1 MVTDAHAPA
10 AVSYMEGRPV
20 AFCNA
25 PRLLWRAI
33 FLWLLASSLPASG
46 ATACWK
52 PTFTD
57 EELRWMRA
65 HPVVHI
71 AVEANWRPIEYMRNG
86 NHAGL
91 VAGYLNAISKM
102 TGLTFETVPGTEWGH
117 AYDALAS
124 GKVDLLPGVWRE
136 LVPDRVGAGALVS
149 APYLVGRLT
158 AVTRNNSAM
167 IFNLKRLEGKRVA
180 IKGRGAVEYFTRN
193 SGVMLDVLTFDTEE
207 LALAAVANGE
217 ADAALGVDVTIL
229 PIVRRQFPGQLYM
242 SGMLAD
248 RPVSLAMLTRAD
260 LPILASII
268 DKSLA
273 AIPVSETAEITRD
286 WVEMADYGKPTIRSI
301 LHYRAP
307 QVLAIAVALLA
318 LAALAC
324 LSWKS
329 RMAAIRSERDKAKF
343 LAFVSHEIR
352 TPMHTILSSLE
363 LLQRSRLT
371 GQQANR
377 ADAAI
382 SASETLLTLLDDIL
396 EYSRLESRNVGL
408 ATQAVEL
415 ESWARHTV
423 DMVRWRAEEKSLALA
438 LDLDCPAATRVVID
452 PVRVRQILLNLLVNA
467 IKFTSAGSVTLRVE
481 HVPGHRGQSG
491 TLILEVRD
499 TGIGIAPERLAHIF
513 DAYWQVPG
521 SLQHEVKGSGL
532 GLAICREL
540 VALMHGTITVQSEP
554 HVETRMTVRL
564 PVATVDE
571 PLPVQPATSTPV
583 LVDPHPEDAHPD
595 LPRILIV
602 DDHEAVQ
609 FALQQQCEEL
619 GCVGI
624 VAGTGE
630 AAMLRL
636 TQGRVDLVL
645 LDGELPDIDGHAL
658 AKMIRQ
664 DESAREARHVPI
676 IAISAVSGDAHRERC
691 LDSGMDGVLGKPLRL
706 ETLRQLIA
714 MWCPT
719 YKDVSPPPPTAAKAV
734 DLGAVYDREVAK
746 DLDALVNG
754 LLSRDFSGAAR
765 AAHRITGASHLARL
779 SDIAN
784 VASNVESRLLELH
797 DVDQEKR

>member
-1 MVTDAHAPA
+1 
-10 AVSYMEGRPV
+10 
-20 AFCNA
+20 
-25 PRLLWRAI
+25 
-33 FLWLLASSLPASG
+33 
-46 ATACWK
+46 
-52 PTFTD
+52 
-57 EELRWMRA
+57 MRA

-102 TGLTFETVPGTEWGH
+102 TGLTFRTVPGTEWGH

-124 GKVDLLPGVWRE
+124 RKVDLLPGVWRE

-193 SGVMLDVLTFDTEE
+193 SGVMLDVLAFDTEE
-207 LALAAVANGE
+207 LALAAVASGE

-229 PIVRRQFPGQLYM
+229 PIVQRKFPGQLYM

-273 AIPVSETAEITRD
+273 AIPVSETAEITRN

-307 QVLAIAVALLA
+307 QVFAIAAALLA
-318 LAALAC
+318 FAALAY
-324 LSWKS
+324 LSWRS
-329 RMAAIRSERDKAKF
+329 RVAAIRSERDKAKF

-396 EYSRLESRNVGL
+396 EYSRLESRKVWL

-415 ESWARHTV
+415 EAWARQTV
-423 DMVRWRAEEKSLALA
+423 DMVRWRADEKLLELV
-438 LDLDCPAATRVVID
+438 LDIVCPSAVRVAID
-452 PVRVRQILLNLLVNA
+452 PVRVRQIVLNLLVNA
-467 IKFTSAGSVTLRVE
+467 IKFTSAGSVTLRIEYVSGR
-481 HVPGHRGQSG
+481 HGQNG
-491 TLILEVRD
+491 TLTLEVRD
-499 TGIGIAPERLAHIF
+499 TGIGIASERLEHIF

-521 SLQHEVKGSGL
+521 SLQQEVDGSGL

-554 HVETRMTVRL
+554 DTETTMTVRL

-571 PLPVQPATSTPV
+571 PLPARPATSMPV
-583 LVDPHPEDAHPD
+583 LVDARPGNAHPD
-595 LPRILIV
+595 SPRILIV
-602 DDHEAVQ
+602 DDHETVQ
-609 FALQQQCEEL
+609 FALQEQCDEL

-630 AAMLRL
+630 DAMLQL
-636 TQGRVDLVL
+636 AHGRVDLVL
-645 LDGELPDIDGHAL
+645 LDGDLPDIDGHAL

-676 IAISAVSGDAHRERC
+676 IAISALSGDAHRERC

-714 MWCPT
+714 MWCPA
-719 YKDVSPPPPTAAKAV
+719 YADVAPPPPYATEAV
-734 DLGAVYDREVAK
+734 NLSVVYDREVAK

-754 LLSRDFSGAAR
+754 LLSRDFSAAAR
-765 AAHRITGASHLARL
+765 AAHRITGASHLAELRN
-779 SDIAN
+779 IAE
-784 VASNVESRLLELH
+784 VASNAESRLLELQRA
-797 DVDQEKR
+797 DQDTR

>member
-1 MVTDAHAPA
+1 
-10 AVSYMEGRPV
+10 
-20 AFCNA
+20 
-25 PRLLWRAI
+25 
-33 FLWLLASSLPASG
+33 
-46 ATACWK
+46 
-52 PTFTD
+52 
-57 EELRWMRA
+57 MRA

-102 TGLTFETVPGTEWGH
+102 TGLTFRTVPGTEWGH

-124 GKVDLLPGVWRE
+124 RKVDLLPGVWRE

-193 SGVMLDVLTFDTEE
+193 SGVMLDVLAFDTEE
-207 LALAAVANGE
+207 LALAAVASGE

-229 PIVRRQFPGQLYM
+229 PIVQRKFPGQLYM

-273 AIPVSETAEITRD
+273 AIPVSETAEITRN

-307 QVLAIAVALLA
+307 QVFAIAAALLA
-318 LAALAC
+318 FAALAC

-329 RMAAIRSERDKAKF
+329 RVAAIRSERDKAKF

-396 EYSRLESRNVGL
+396 EYSRLESRKVCL

-415 ESWARHTV
+415 EAWARQTV
-423 DMVRWRAEEKSLALA
+423 DMVRWRADEKMLELV
-438 LDLDCPAATRVVID
+438 LDIVCPSAVRVAID
-452 PVRVRQILLNLLVNA
+452 PVRVRQIVLNLLVNA
-467 IKFTSAGSVTLRVE
+467 IKFTSAGSVTLRIEYVSGR
-481 HVPGHRGQSG
+481 HGQNG
-491 TLILEVRD
+491 TLTLEVRD
-499 TGIGIAPERLAHIF
+499 TGIGIASERLEHIF

-521 SLQHEVKGSGL
+521 SLQQEVDGSGL

-554 HVETRMTVRL
+554 HTETTMTVRL

-571 PLPVQPATSTPV
+571 PLPARPATSMPV
-583 LVDPHPEDAHPD
+583 LVDARPGNAHPD
-595 LPRILIV
+595 SPRILIV
-602 DDHEAVQ
+602 DDHETVQ
-609 FALQQQCEEL
+609 FALQEQCDEL

-630 AAMLRL
+630 DAMLQL
-636 TQGRVDLVL
+636 AHGRVDLVL
-645 LDGELPDIDGHAL
+645 LDGDLPDIDGHAL

-676 IAISAVSGDAHRERC
+676 IAISALSGDAHRERC

-714 MWCPT
+714 MWCPA
-719 YKDVSPPPPTAAKAV
+719 YADVAPPPPYATEAV
-734 DLGAVYDREVAK
+734 NLSVVYDREVAK

-754 LLSRDFSGAAR
+754 LLSRDFSAAAR
-765 AAHRITGASHLARL
+765 AAHRITGASHLAELRN
-779 SDIAN
+779 IAE
-784 VASNVESRLLELH
+784 VASNAESRLLELQRA
-797 DVDQEKR
+797 DQDTR

>member
-1 MVTDAHAPA
+1 
-10 AVSYMEGRPV
+10 
-20 AFCNA
+20 
-25 PRLLWRAI
+25 
-33 FLWLLASSLPASG
+33 
-46 ATACWK
+46 
-52 PTFTD
+52 
-57 EELRWMRA
+57 MRA

-102 TGLTFETVPGTEWGH
+102 TGLTFRTVPGTEWGH

-124 GKVDLLPGVWRE
+124 RKVDLLPGVWRE

-193 SGVMLDVLTFDTEE
+193 SGVMLDVLAFDTEE
-207 LALAAVANGE
+207 LALAAVASGE

-229 PIVRRQFPGQLYM
+229 PIVQRKFPGQLYM

-273 AIPVSETAEITRD
+273 AIPVSETAEITRN

-307 QVLAIAVALLA
+307 QVFAIAAALLA
-318 LAALAC
+318 FAALAC

-329 RMAAIRSERDKAKF
+329 RVAAIRSERDKAKF

-396 EYSRLESRNVGL
+396 EYSRLESRKVCL

-415 ESWARHTV
+415 EAWARQTV
-423 DMVRWRAEEKSLALA
+423 DMVRWRADEKMLELV
-438 LDLDCPAATRVVID
+438 LDIVCPSAVRVAID
-452 PVRVRQILLNLLVNA
+452 PVRVRQIVLNLLVNA
-467 IKFTSAGSVTLRVE
+467 IKFTSAGSVTLRIEYVSGR
-481 HVPGHRGQSG
+481 HGQNG
-491 TLILEVRD
+491 TLTLEVRD
-499 TGIGIAPERLAHIF
+499 TGIGIASERLEHIF

-521 SLQHEVKGSGL
+521 SLQQEVDGSGL

-554 HVETRMTVRL
+554 DTETTMTVRL

-571 PLPVQPATSTPV
+571 PLPARPATSMPV
-583 LVDPHPEDAHPD
+583 LVDARPGNAHPD
-595 LPRILIV
+595 SPRILIV
-602 DDHEAVQ
+602 DDHETVQ
-609 FALQQQCEEL
+609 FALQEQCDEL

-630 AAMLRL
+630 DAMLQL
-636 TQGRVDLVL
+636 AHGRVDLVL
-645 LDGELPDIDGHAL
+645 LDGDLPDIDGHAL

-676 IAISAVSGDAHRERC
+676 IAISALSGDAHRERC

-714 MWCPT
+714 MWCPA
-719 YKDVSPPPPTAAKAV
+719 YADVAPPPPYATEAV
-734 DLGAVYDREVAK
+734 NLSVVYDREVAK

-754 LLSRDFSGAAR
+754 LLSRDFSAAAR
-765 AAHRITGASHLARL
+765 AAHRITGASHLAELRN
-779 SDIAN
+779 IAE
-784 VASNVESRLLELH
+784 VASNAESRLLELQRA
-797 DVDQEKR
+797 DQDTR

>member
-1 MVTDAHAPA
+1 
-10 AVSYMEGRPV
+10 
-20 AFCNA
+20 
-25 PRLLWRAI
+25 
-33 FLWLLASSLPASG
+33 
-46 ATACWK
+46 
-52 PTFTD
+52 
-57 EELRWMRA
+57 MRA

-102 TGLTFETVPGTEWGH
+102 TGLTFRTVPGTEWGH

-124 GKVDLLPGVWRE
+124 RKVDLLPGVWRE

-193 SGVMLDVLTFDTEE
+193 SGVMLDVLAFDTEE
-207 LALAAVANGE
+207 LALAAVASGE

-229 PIVRRQFPGQLYM
+229 PIVQRKFPGQLYM

-273 AIPVSETAEITRD
+273 AIPVSETAEITRN

-307 QVLAIAVALLA
+307 QVFAIAAALLA
-318 LAALAC
+318 FAALAC

-329 RMAAIRSERDKAKF
+329 RVAAIRSERDKAKF

-396 EYSRLESRNVGL
+396 EYSRLESRKVCL

-415 ESWARHTV
+415 EAWARQTV
-423 DMVRWRAEEKSLALA
+423 DMVRWRADEKMLELV
-438 LDLDCPAATRVVID
+438 LDIVCPSAVRVAID
-452 PVRVRQILLNLLVNA
+452 PVRVRQIVLNLLVNA
-467 IKFTSAGSVTLRVE
+467 IKFTSAGSVTLRIEYVSGR
-481 HVPGHRGQSG
+481 HGQNG
-491 TLILEVRD
+491 TLTLEVRD
-499 TGIGIAPERLAHIF
+499 TGIGIASERLEHIF

-521 SLQHEVKGSGL
+521 SLQQEVDGSGL

-554 HVETRMTVRL
+554 HTETTMTVRL

-571 PLPVQPATSTPV
+571 PLPARPATSMPV
-583 LVDPHPEDAHPD
+583 LVDARPGNAHPD
-595 LPRILIV
+595 SPRILIV
-602 DDHEAVQ
+602 DDHETVQ
-609 FALQQQCEEL
+609 FALQEQCDEL

-630 AAMLRL
+630 DAMLQL
-636 TQGRVDLVL
+636 AHGRVDLVL
-645 LDGELPDIDGHAL
+645 LDGDLPDIDGHAL

-676 IAISAVSGDAHRERC
+676 IAISALSGDAHRERC

-714 MWCPT
+714 MWCPA
-719 YKDVSPPPPTAAKAV
+719 YADVAPSPPYATEAV
-734 DLGAVYDREVAK
+734 NLSVVYDREVAK

-754 LLSRDFSGAAR
+754 LLSRDFSAAAR
-765 AAHRITGASHLARL
+765 AAHRITGASHLAELRN
-779 SDIAN
+779 IAE
-784 VASNVESRLLELH
+784 VASNAESRLLELQR
-797 DVDQEKR
+797 VDQDTR

>member
-1 MVTDAHAPA
+1 
-10 AVSYMEGRPV
+10 MEGRPI
-20 AFCNA
+20 AYRTA
-25 PRLLWRAI
+25 PRLLLRAM
-33 FLWLLASSLPASG
+33 FLLLVASSLPANG

-57 EELRWMRA
+57 EELQWMRA
-65 HPVVHI
+65 HPVVNI
-71 AVEANWRPIEYMRNG
+71 AVEANWHPIEYMRNG

-117 AYDALAS
+117 AYAALAAH
-124 GKVDLLPGVWRE
+124 KVDLLPGVWRE
-136 LVPDRVGAGALVS
+136 LVPDRAGTGALVS

-158 AVTRNNSAM
+158 AVTRNDSAM
-167 IFNLKRLEGKRVA
+167 IFNLKRLEGRRVA

-217 ADAALGVDVTIL
+217 ADAALGVDVTVL
-229 PIVRRQFPGQLYM
+229 PIVQRQFPGQLYM

-273 AIPVSETAEITRD
+273 AIPVSKTAELTRD

-307 QVLAIAVALLA
+307 QVVAIVAALLA
-318 LAALAC
+318 FAMLAF

-329 RMAAIRSERDKAKF
+329 RLAAIRSERDKATF

-371 GQQANR
+371 EQQANR

-396 EYSRLESRNVGL
+396 EYSRLESRKVQL

-423 DMVRWRAEEKSLALA
+423 DMVRWRADEKMVGLV
-438 LDLDCPAATRVVID
+438 LDFACPPAVRVSID
-452 PVRVRQILLNLLVNA
+452 PVRVRQIVLNLLVNA

-481 HVPGHRGQSG
+481 YVSSRHGQNG
-491 TLILEVRD
+491 TLTLEVRD
-499 TGIGIAPERLAHIF
+499 TGIGIAPERLEHIF
-513 DAYWQVPG
+513 DAYWQGPA
-521 SLQHEVKGSGL
+521 SLHQDVNGSGL

-540 VALMHGTITVQSEP
+540 VALMHGTITVQSLP
-554 HVETRMTVRL
+554 HVETTMTVRL
-564 PVATVDE
+564 PVTAVDE
-571 PLPVQPATSTPV
+571 PLPVRPAASMPVPVDAQPG
-583 LVDPHPEDAHPD
+583 HAHPD
-595 LPRILIV
+595 SPRILIV
-602 DDHEAVQ
+602 DDHETVQ
-609 FALQQQCEEL
+609 LALQQQCDEL

-630 AAMLRL
+630 DALRQL
-636 TQGRVDLVL
+636 AHDRVDLVL
-645 LDGELPDIDGHAL
+645 LDGDLPDFDGYAL

-691 LDSGMDGVLGKPLRL
+691 FDSGMDGVLGKPLRL
-706 ETLRQLIA
+706 ETLRELIA
-714 MWCPT
+714 MWCPAYAET
-719 YKDVSPPPPTAAKAV
+719 KPAAPHAA
-734 DLGAVYDREVAK
+734 DLSAVYDREVAK

-754 LLSRDFSGAAR
+754 LLSRDFAAAAR
-765 AAHRITGASHLARL
+765 AAHRIAGASNLTKL
-779 SDIAN
+779 GDIAD
-784 VASNVESRLLELH
+784 VALQAETRLRELH
-797 DVDQEKR
+797 GVHQVNPFATDQ

>member
-1 MVTDAHAPA
+1 
-10 AVSYMEGRPV
+10 
-20 AFCNA
+20 
-25 PRLLWRAI
+25 
-33 FLWLLASSLPASG
+33 
-46 ATACWK
+46 
-52 PTFTD
+52 
-57 EELRWMRA
+57 MRA

-102 TGLTFETVPGTEWGH
+102 TGLTFRTVPGTEWGH

-124 GKVDLLPGVWRE
+124 RKVDLLPGVWRE

-193 SGVMLDVLTFDTEE
+193 SGVMLDVLAFDTEE
-207 LALAAVANGE
+207 LALAAVASGE

-229 PIVRRQFPGQLYM
+229 PIVQRKFPGQLYM

-273 AIPVSETAEITRD
+273 AIPVSETAEITRN

-307 QVLAIAVALLA
+307 QVFAIAAALLA
-318 LAALAC
+318 FAALAC

-329 RMAAIRSERDKAKF
+329 RVAAIRSERDKAKF

-396 EYSRLESRNVGL
+396 EYSRLESRKVWL

-415 ESWARHTV
+415 EAWARQTV
-423 DMVRWRAEEKSLALA
+423 DMVRWRADEKMLELV
-438 LDLDCPAATRVVID
+438 LDIVCPSAVRVAID
-452 PVRVRQILLNLLVNA
+452 PVRVRQIVLNLLVNA
-467 IKFTSAGSVTLRVE
+467 IKFTSAGSVTLRIEYVSGR
-481 HVPGHRGQSG
+481 HGQNG
-491 TLILEVRD
+491 TLTLEVRD
-499 TGIGIAPERLAHIF
+499 TGIGIASERLEHIF

-521 SLQHEVKGSGL
+521 SLQQEVDGSGL

-554 HVETRMTVRL
+554 DTETTMTVRL

-571 PLPVQPATSTPV
+571 PLPARPATSMPV
-583 LVDPHPEDAHPD
+583 LVDARPGNAHPD
-595 LPRILIV
+595 SPRILIV
-602 DDHEAVQ
+602 DDHETVQ
-609 FALQQQCEEL
+609 FALQEQCDEL

-630 AAMLRL
+630 DAMLQL
-636 TQGRVDLVL
+636 AHGRVDLVL
-645 LDGELPDIDGHAL
+645 LDGDLPDIDGHAL

-676 IAISAVSGDAHRERC
+676 IAISALSGDAHRERC

-719 YKDVSPPPPTAAKAV
+719 YKDVALPPPYGAEAV
-734 DLGAVYDREVAK
+734 NLSAVYDREVAK

-754 LLSRDFSGAAR
+754 LLSRDFSAAAR
-765 AAHRITGASHLARL
+765 AAHRITGASHLAELRN
-779 SDIAN
+779 IAE
-784 VASNVESRLLELH
+784 VASNAESRLLELQR
-797 DVDQEKR
+797 VDQDTR

>member
-1 MVTDAHAPA
+1 
-10 AVSYMEGRPV
+10 
-20 AFCNA
+20 
-25 PRLLWRAI
+25 
-33 FLWLLASSLPASG
+33 
-46 ATACWK
+46 
-52 PTFTD
+52 
-57 EELRWMRA
+57 MRA

-102 TGLTFETVPGTEWGH
+102 TGLTFRTVPGTEWGH
-117 AYDALAS
+117 AYDTLAS
-124 GKVDLLPGVWRE
+124 RKVDLLPGVWRE

-193 SGVMLDVLTFDTEE
+193 SGVMLDVLAFDTEE
-207 LALAAVANGE
+207 LALAAVASGE

-229 PIVRRQFPGQLYM
+229 PIVQRKFPGQLYM

-273 AIPVSETAEITRD
+273 AIPVSETAEITRN

-307 QVLAIAVALLA
+307 QVFAIAAALLA
-318 LAALAC
+318 FAALAC

-329 RMAAIRSERDKAKF
+329 RVAAIRSERDKAKF

-396 EYSRLESRNVGL
+396 EYSRLESRKVCL

-415 ESWARHTV
+415 EAWARQTV
-423 DMVRWRAEEKSLALA
+423 DMVRWRADEKMLELV
-438 LDLDCPAATRVVID
+438 LDIVCPSAVRVAID
-452 PVRVRQILLNLLVNA
+452 PVRVRQIVLNLLVNA
-467 IKFTSAGSVTLRVE
+467 IKFTSAGSVTLRIEYVSGR
-481 HVPGHRGQSG
+481 HGQNG
-491 TLILEVRD
+491 TLTLEVRD
-499 TGIGIAPERLAHIF
+499 TGIGIASERLEHIF

-521 SLQHEVKGSGL
+521 SLQQEVDGSGL

-554 HVETRMTVRL
+554 HTETTMTVRL

-571 PLPVQPATSTPV
+571 PLPARPATSMPV
-583 LVDPHPEDAHPD
+583 LVDARPGNAHPD
-595 LPRILIV
+595 SPRILIV
-602 DDHEAVQ
+602 DDHETVQ
-609 FALQQQCEEL
+609 FALQEQCDEL

-630 AAMLRL
+630 DAMLQL
-636 TQGRVDLVL
+636 AHGRVDLVL
-645 LDGELPDIDGHAL
+645 LDGDLPDIDGHAL

-676 IAISAVSGDAHRERC
+676 IAISALSGDAHRERC

-714 MWCPT
+714 MWCPA
-719 YKDVSPPPPTAAKAV
+719 YADVAPPPPYATEAV
-734 DLGAVYDREVAK
+734 NLSVVYDREVAK

-754 LLSRDFSGAAR
+754 LLSRDFSAAAR
-765 AAHRITGASHLARL
+765 AAHRITGASHLAELRN
-779 SDIAN
+779 IAE
-784 VASNVESRLLELH
+784 VASNAESRLLELQRA
-797 DVDQEKR
+797 DQDTR